1 MAGLSQALVISA
13 TGIVMLIMTTMVL
26 GQVVDYFVW
35 FGTTTDIQNPTLRN
49 CMDEIMVFGKWFYYL
64 TFYIGLTF
72 MVYPFIWLVR
82 INTYE
87 DVIPAGLAQEYEGYQ

>member
-35 FGTTTDIQNPTLRN
+35 FGTTTDIQNP
-49 CMDEIMVFGKWFYYL
+49 VFHLHG
-64 TFYIGLTF
+64 G
-72 MVYPFIWLVR
+72 
-82 INTYE
+82 
-87 DVIPAGLAQEYEGYQ
+87 